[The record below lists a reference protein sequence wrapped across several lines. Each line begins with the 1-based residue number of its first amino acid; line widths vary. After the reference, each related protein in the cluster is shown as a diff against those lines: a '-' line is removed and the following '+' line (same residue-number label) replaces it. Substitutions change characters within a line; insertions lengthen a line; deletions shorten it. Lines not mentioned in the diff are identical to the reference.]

1 MPTQLRALAW
11 LLLPILALSP
21 VALATDNYLER
32 AETRELI
39 DRLVDQEGLD
49 RQKLEGY
56 FRDARREERIL
67 EAIARPAERV
77 LTWGEYQDIFL
88 KEERVR
94 QGVAFFNEHR
104 EIFERAERETGVPA
118 EIILAILG
126 VETRYGRSKGSWR
139 VLDALVT
146 LGFDYP
152 PRASFFRGQLRHLF
166 LLEEEAGI
174 DPAEVKGSYAGAI
187 GYPQFIPS
195 SYRAYAV
202 DFSGDG
208 RIDLVN
214 SPADAIGSIA
224 NYLKEHRW
232 RRGHPVAAR
241 ARTGEGGS
249 RKHFD
254 SNYRPD
260 TTLAELERKGATA
273 LPCTDD
279 LSEFCMDQP
288 GETRVAALELKGKHG
303 PEYWM
308 VTDNFY
314 VITRYNHSELY
325 AMAVYHLS
333 RMLAGHLKTQ

>member
-1 MPTQLRALAW
+1 MPTPLRALA
-11 LLLPILALSP
+11 LLLPTLALP
-21 VALATDNYLER
+21 PAAVAADNYLER
-32 AETRELI
+32 AEARQLI
-39 DRLVDQEGLD
+39 DQLVDEEGLD
-49 RQKLEGY
+49 RERLEGY

-88 KEERVR
+88 QEERVR

-126 VETRYGRSKGSWR
+126 VETRYGRTRGNWR

-224 NYLKEHRW
+224 NYLAEHRW
-232 RRGHPVAAR
+232 KANHPVAAR
-241 ARTGEGGS
+241 ARTGADA
-249 RKHFD
+249 RAHFD
-254 SNYRPD
+254 SDYRPD
-260 TTLAELERKGATA
+260 TTLGELERAGATP
-273 LPCTDD
+273 LPCTSEHD
-279 LSEFCMDQP
+279 EFCMDLP
-288 GETRVAALELKGKHG
+288 GDTPVAALELEGKHG
-303 PEYWM
+303 PEYWII
-308 VTDNFY
+308 TGNFY
-314 VITRYNHSELY
+314 SITRYNHSELY

-333 RMLAGHLKTQ
+333 RMLAGHLTTQ